1 LSLRKS
7 IASHLPEICNLAP
20 MTETTGNTP
29 LEIAIAEAMSGE
41 GLDRTLA
48 AARPELSRSRIKALI
63 EQGHLK
69 LSTPNGSGG
78 TIMDPA
84 LRVKPGQVFTLEIP
98 AAAPAQPQ
106 GQAIDLDIVYED
118 DDLIVI
124 DKPAGMVVHPAPG
137 NPDNTLV
144 NALIA
149 HCGES
154 LSGIGG
160 ERRPG
165 IVHRIDKDTSGLIV
179 AAKNDAAHKALSA
192 AFEAHD
198 IERAYLALVWGVPSP
213 TAGEITGNIGR
224 HPVDRKRMAV
234 VGKGGKPAV
243 TRYRVLKSFGLGAA
257 LVECRLLTGRTHQIR
272 VHMTKL
278 GHPLIGDPVYG
289 KPTAARRGRLPQP
302 GRQAAEAFPRQ
313 ALHAALLGFNHPRTG
328 KPLVWQSELP
338 ADFRKLEQSLQASVG

>member
-1 LSLRKS
+1 MNRPKHRPT
-7 IASHLPEICNLAP
+7 AEP
-20 MTETTGNTP
+20 TR
-29 LEIAIAEAMSGE
+29 LEIAIAEAQAGE
-41 GLDRTLA
+41 RLDRALA

-69 LSTPNGSGG
+69 LGGG
-78 TIMDPA
+78 TIKEPSQ
-84 LRVKPGQVFTLEIP
+84 RVKPGQLFVLEIP
-98 AAAPAQPQ
+98 PATPAEPEGQP
-106 GQAIDLDIVYED
+106 IDLDIVYED

-149 HCGES
+149 HCGDS

-160 ERRPG
+160 EKRPG

-192 AFEAHD
+192 DFAAHN
-198 IERAYLALVWGVPSP
+198 IERAYLCLVWGVPSP
-213 TAGEITGNIGR
+213 SAGAITGNIGR

-234 VGKGGKPAV
+234 VTRGGKPAI
-243 TRYRVLKSFGLGAA
+243 THYQVLKVFGLGAS
-257 LVECRLLTGRTHQIR
+257 LVECRLETGRTHQIR
-272 VHMTKL
+272 VHMAKL

-289 KPTAARRGRLPQP
+289 KPTAARRGRLSPEA
-302 GRQAAEAFPRQ
+302 RKAAEAFPRQ
-313 ALHAALLGFNHPRTG
+313 ALHAALLGFDHPRSG
-328 KPLVWQSELP
+328 QHLRWESESPKDL
-338 ADFRKLEQSLQASVG
+338 RQLEAILERAAKAAVS